1 MLYWLINSS
10 KPYAKSF
17 DLNQLSTTNP
27 AYGPLHLIQKDY
39 SDSLEAF
46 AAEYITPERRMQEPL
61 LLLRALHTQLR
72 RLPPAVLHSER
83 RLRPFLDCI
92 PDVVPN
98 GLAIDVQYLPRQV
111 GSLMRTAIDETQAAL
126 GDLWTLHSDQVR
138 GPMDAVLTE
147 ALDSVARSLTDTV
160 GRYCSLS
167 RTAAFTASTAAAW
180 LLDMQLIDLARFH
193 AGARARPL
201 IRPALLCLFPLFL
214 NGLVRGIDTVGL
226 WPALPLPA
234 SHNNKGLYV
243 ANLIKEEE
251 EKTDADGGIPNSDEF
266 TAVAQP
272 DDITAAAASS
282 SSSSSSSSS
291 TGGSNLRV

>member
-10 KPYAKSF
+10 KTYAKPF
-17 DLNQLSTTNP
+17 NLNQLSTTNP
-27 AYGPLHLIQKDY
+27 AYGPLHLIQKGY

-72 RLPPAVLHSER
+72 TLPPAVLHSER

-193 AGARARPL
+193 AGARAQPL

-272 DDITAAAASS
+272 DDTTAAAA
-282 SSSSSSSSS
+282 SSSSSS